1 MRNVWLKYTLIR
13 LGLFLGLTI
22 LLGLIGVP
30 WIFAAILG
38 AMLSFA
44 FSMVFL
50 SHLRDQMSKD
60 IYRRPAEGQHPPN
73 LSPEYKSTP
82 LRSPR
87 QAAIALPQS
96 LSEITGPLLACWRG
110 SAQAPS
116 AIPCCVES
124 RSPIAALSSRMAS
137 FRMVC
142 P

>member
-60 IYRRPAEGQHPPN
+60 IYAKRSKPKGADEQAEDD
-73 LSPEYKSTP
+73 
-82 LRSPR
+82 
-87 QAAIALPQS
+87 
-96 LSEITGPLLACWRG
+96 
-110 SAQAPS
+110 
-116 AIPCCVES
+116 
-124 RSPIAALSSRMAS
+124 
-137 FRMVC
+137 
-142 P
+142 

>member
-13 LGLFLGLTI
+13 LGLFLGLTV

-60 IYRRPAEGQHPPN
+60 IYAKRSKPKDADEQAEDD
-73 LSPEYKSTP
+73 
-82 LRSPR
+82 
-87 QAAIALPQS
+87 
-96 LSEITGPLLACWRG
+96 
-110 SAQAPS
+110 
-116 AIPCCVES
+116 
-124 RSPIAALSSRMAS
+124 
-137 FRMVC
+137 
-142 P
+142 

>member
-22 LLGLIGVP
+22 LLGLIGVV

-60 IYRRPAEGQHPPN
+60 IYAKRSRPKDADEQAEDD
-73 LSPEYKSTP
+73 
-82 LRSPR
+82 
-87 QAAIALPQS
+87 
-96 LSEITGPLLACWRG
+96 
-110 SAQAPS
+110 
-116 AIPCCVES
+116 
-124 RSPIAALSSRMAS
+124 
-137 FRMVC
+137 
-142 P
+142 

>member
-60 IYRRPAEGQHPPN
+60 IYAKRSKPKDADELAEDD
-73 LSPEYKSTP
+73 
-82 LRSPR
+82 
-87 QAAIALPQS
+87 
-96 LSEITGPLLACWRG
+96 
-110 SAQAPS
+110 
-116 AIPCCVES
+116 
-124 RSPIAALSSRMAS
+124 
-137 FRMVC
+137 
-142 P
+142 

>member
-22 LLGLIGVP
+22 LLGIIGVP

-60 IYRRPAEGQHPPN
+60 IYAKRSKPKDADEQAEDD
-73 LSPEYKSTP
+73 
-82 LRSPR
+82 
-87 QAAIALPQS
+87 
-96 LSEITGPLLACWRG
+96 
-110 SAQAPS
+110 
-116 AIPCCVES
+116 
-124 RSPIAALSSRMAS
+124 
-137 FRMVC
+137 
-142 P
+142 

>member
-60 IYRRPAEGQHPPN
+60 IYAKRSKPKDADEQAEDD
-73 LSPEYKSTP
+73 
-82 LRSPR
+82 
-87 QAAIALPQS
+87 
-96 LSEITGPLLACWRG
+96 
-110 SAQAPS
+110 
-116 AIPCCVES
+116 
-124 RSPIAALSSRMAS
+124 
-137 FRMVC
+137 
-142 P
+142 

>member
-60 IYRRPAEGQHPPN
+60 IYAKRSRPKDADEQAEDD
-73 LSPEYKSTP
+73 
-82 LRSPR
+82 
-87 QAAIALPQS
+87 
-96 LSEITGPLLACWRG
+96 
-110 SAQAPS
+110 
-116 AIPCCVES
+116 
-124 RSPIAALSSRMAS
+124 
-137 FRMVC
+137 
-142 P
+142 

>member
-60 IYRRPAEGQHPPN
+60 IYSKRSKPKDADEQAEDD
-73 LSPEYKSTP
+73 
-82 LRSPR
+82 
-87 QAAIALPQS
+87 
-96 LSEITGPLLACWRG
+96 
-110 SAQAPS
+110 
-116 AIPCCVES
+116 
-124 RSPIAALSSRMAS
+124 
-137 FRMVC
+137 
-142 P
+142 